1 MIALYLIF
9 RVKITDLHLAMSNLL
24 TKNLLIGSSNVYKYF
39 DSKDHGQVRD
49 YKMIRCTQMESF
61 EAHMTNM
68 AAGNKFVV
76 ISVIENFMVDVI
88 TNITEPDAEFVH
100 CVRSYLK
107 LIMDA
112 ATRLPETKFAVVLP
126 LQRPA
131 VKWYQE
137 KIVELTSSLEAGIK
151 TIQLKIGFEK
161 IACIKCTP
169 ISTQDF
175 ATDNIHLTE
184 ASAKIFL
191 DHILS
196 KSEDFF
202 TNLKPGVNEESDQD
216 VQVVLSLEERLT
228 RLETAHMK
236 QVKLNFAMNLMLARV
251 REEIDMAGNR
261 NKEDRVVLNGLKS
274 KTLMPVE
281 TRPRIEWLKGI
292 AMDIFKDL
300 VPNFPG
306 EIFYLNQGQQMV
318 EVKLDSVEK
327 AMAVRRAFAEKRKNK
342 SLKPEFESLF
352 VTNCVNLATRVRIDV
367 LRAIARKIT
376 NDKDIAYVSGFI
388 SRPMMHIKSANDAA
402 RGKPLKSFTF
412 IDAVSRFHN
421 LLKKDNLVTAYERA
435 GWAFRGQLE
444 QNFIVL
450 NDAEQIQVLGHD
462 PPGTWNKGR
471 GGASSRVQRGGSGF
485 GAGARGGPSGS
496 GSGAG
501 ARGGAHGGDRGF
513 GSGKGIKRPGV
524 QLESENA
531 KK

>member
-1 MIALYLIF
+1 
-9 RVKITDLHLAMSNLL
+9 MSNLL
-24 TKNLLIGSSNVYKYF
+24 ATNLLIGSSNVYKHYY
-39 DSKDHGQVRD
+39 SKDYGQIRD
-49 YKMIRCTQMESF
+49 YKVTRCTQMESF

-76 ISVIENFMVDVI
+76 ISVIENFMVDAI

-107 LIMDA
+107 LIGDA

-151 TIQLKIGFEK
+151 SIQSKIGFEK
-161 IACIKCTP
+161 IACIRCTP

-175 ATDNIHLTE
+175 ETDNIHLTE

-196 KSEDFF
+196 KSEEFF
-202 TNLKPGVNEESDQD
+202 TNRKPEVNEESEEE
-216 VQVVLSLEERLT
+216 VEEVLSLEERLT

-236 QVKLNFAMNLMLARV
+236 QVKLNFAVNLMLARV

-300 VPNFPG
+300 VPDFPG
-306 EIFYLNQGQQMV
+306 KIFYLNQGQQMEV
-318 EVKLDSVEK
+318 FLPMIEVKLDSVEN

-388 SRPMMHIKSANDAA
+388 SRPMMHIKSSNDAT

-421 LLKKDNLVTAYERA
+421 LLKKDDLVTAYERA
-435 GWAFRGQLE
+435 GRAFRGQLE
-444 QNFIVL
+444 QNFVVL

-462 PPGTWNKGR
+462 PAGTWNKGR
-471 GGASSRVQRGGSGF
+471 GGSSSRVRRGGSGF
-485 GAGARGGPSGS
+485 GSGARGGLSGSGS
-496 GSGAG
+496 GSGARGG
-501 ARGGAHGGDRGF
+501 ARGGVR
-513 GSGKGIKRPGV
+513 GSGSESGSGYKKGVKRPGE
-524 QLESENA
+524 QMESENA